1 MAIPITSWL
10 RAFFAL
16 QQSAMDGRGFVEIP
30 NGDDEPLRF
39 PRTTG
44 NDVLA
49 IAAALDPFIRQQPL
63 RFGGHGVGQQWRAC
77 VDDLERLA
85 SHAEY
90 AENRAF
96 WHALPAVCVY
106 LHSQRSPMPPPA
118 VWDALL
124 AQLAGDPNHFT
135 ARPPRHQGTN
145 V

>member
-1 MAIPITSWL
+1 MPIPITSWL

-16 QQSAMDGRGFVEIP
+16 KECAMDSRGFVEIH

-44 NDVLA
+44 PDVIA

-77 VDDLERLA
+77 VDDIERLA
-85 SHAEY
+85 CDSEY
-90 AENRAF
+90 MENRAF
-96 WHALPAVCVY
+96 WHALPAICVY
-106 LHSQRSPMPPPA
+106 LHSQRSPMPPPE
-118 VWDALL
+118 VWNALL
-124 AQLAGDPNHFT
+124 KTFTFT
-135 ARPPRHQGTN
+135 ARHARLQGTN